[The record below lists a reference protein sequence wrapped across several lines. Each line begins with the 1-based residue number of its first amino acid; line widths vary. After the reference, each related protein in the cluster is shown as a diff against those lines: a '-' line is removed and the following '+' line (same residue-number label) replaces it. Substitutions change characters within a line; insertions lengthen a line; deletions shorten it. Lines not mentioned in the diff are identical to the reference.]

1 MDKETDY
8 GSDYKLRND
17 FYLVKKDDDKIETN
31 VIKNSTDKAIDGS
44 IVGKVEVILN
54 GEVIGSRNLYY
65 EKVSVTKDKSFLS
78 KLVDFLKFWW
88 DMINKIWFLLI
99 ALGIGYSFISGN
111 ASMGDVILDSSFS
124 AYDLLLSIGPLIV
137 LWSGVMNIASKS
149 GLLSKFSRLLSPL
162 LKKIMPS
169 VKNDKAMEYISS
181 NIAANMLGLGSVATP
196 AGLKAMKELDKEN
209 KTKGRASDAMIT
221 FLVLNTS
228 GVTIIP
234 MTVIALRKAY
244 GSVNPMSII
253 VPSLIATTVS
263 SISGLLLDY
272 VIRRKNV
279 K

>member
-1 MDKETDY
+1 
-8 GSDYKLRND
+8 
-17 FYLVKKDDDKIETN
+17 
-31 VIKNSTDKAIDGS
+31 
-44 IVGKVEVILN
+44 
-54 GEVIGSRNLYY
+54 
-65 EKVSVTKDKSFLS
+65 
-78 KLVDFLKFWW
+78 
-88 DMINKIWFLLI
+88 MINKIWFLLI

-111 ASMGDVILDSSFS
+111 ASMGDIILDSSFS

-137 LWSGVMNIASKS
+137 LWSGVMNVASKS
-149 GLLSKFSRLLSPL
+149 GLLSKFSKVLSPL

-209 KTKGRASDAMIT
+209 KTKGYASDAMIT

-244 GSVNPMSII
+244 GSINPMNII
-253 VPSLIATTVS
+253 LPSLIATSVS

-272 VIRRKNV
+272 VIRRKNA